1 MTDTSQMS
9 EIAVAAA
16 LTARAFPKLDHDEI
30 GVFVMSGYGRLMRD
44 ARVLHSAQAIADE
57 TRGHLRANVMRI
69 EICSIVKDVL
79 AARSAVLEESFNW
92 RTPFAK
98 AGLTK
103 ADLAAVRQAIVDRF
117 GIILATLADATQT
130 DEGQASASSV
140 AAVLAQIPGAYD
152 TLLDHAWMPA
162 DEKPVRAPL
171 GSEEN
176 PVPVREIGSPKEAP
190 RNVSP
195 MTVGDCAS
203 RFCDPASFAGIL
215 EALDRDGLYAH
226 ASDAL
231 DASVECWSDMRSVR
245 LVATPGTHKVTGMTI
260 SMEAVLEIVE
270 NDGKEETVP
279 VLAYVE
285 NADLSGYSP
294 VIGLLEPARLALEDA
309 VFARRI
315 SDVELALVR
324 DVSDVSVDHLSHGWD
339 EVDSVD
345 IAPVAGTY
353 ARTGLGPNGR
363 GVSMLVVASFVF
375 ADGSRTQGH
384 LTYVMDDPDD
394 GLLTGRFTCSHPA
407 APKAQDA

>member
-44 ARVLHSAQAIADE
+44 ARVLHTAQAIADE
-57 TRGHLRANVMRI
+57 TRRHLRANVMRI
-69 EICSIVKDVL
+69 EICAIVKDVL
-79 AARSAVLEESFNW
+79 AARLAVLDQSYNWGTSFA
-92 RTPFAK
+92 R
-98 AGLTK
+98 AGLSK

-117 GIILATLADATQT
+117 GIILATLADENQT
-130 DEGQASASSV
+130 DEGEASASSV
-140 AAVLAQIPGAYD
+140 AAVLDRIPGAYD
-152 TLLDHAWMPA
+152 TLLDHAWMPV
-162 DEKPVRAPL
+162 DEKPVRASL
-171 GSEEN
+171 GSEGN
-176 PVPVREIGSPKEAP
+176 PIPVRDVTSPKEAP

-195 MTVGDCAS
+195 MVVGESAS

-260 SMEAVLEIVE
+260 SMQAVLEIVE
-270 NDGKEETVP
+270 SDGKEETVP

-285 NADLSGYSP
+285 NADLSGSP
-294 VIGLLEPARLALEDA
+294 LVIGLLDPSLLAMEDVA
-309 VFARRI
+309 FARRL

-339 EVDSVD
+339 EVDAVD
-345 IAPVAGTY
+345 IAPVDGTY

-375 ADGSRTQGH
+375 VDGSRTQGH
-384 LTYVMDDPDD
+384 LTYVMDEPDD
-394 GLLTGRFTCSHPA
+394 GLLTGRFTCNHPNAPRAKA
-407 APKAQDA
+407 A